1 MRPAPAKP
9 VIVHVID
16 SLTRGG
22 AETLLVNLLPALADR
37 YDIVLVT
44 LRPDSDFPREQVAAK
59 ALYCLGYTGS
69 GSLLAC
75 AWKLRRLIRRHRP
88 ALVRAQLFTASLV
101 ARIATPRATPLA
113 FSIHNPM
120 SEDAYTKNRLALPLE
135 KLTYRKR
142 HALIAVSKSA
152 LDDFDRW
159 VGIRGKSFVLP
170 NFIADA
176 YFEVARIRRT
186 VGSPLRLVAVGM
198 LKEQK
203 NYFYL
208 TEAFKRLCGEDV
220 SLDIYG
226 DGPLREAL
234 QREIDAHDLPIR
246 LRGKRAGVHE
256 VLGDYDMFAM
266 PSRYEG
272 FGIAPVEAMAAG
284 LPLLISD
291 LPVLREISYGNAL
304 FFDPADPDALPAL
317 LRTVLAGKAD
327 IATLSERGIAL
338 ASEHYRR
345 DSYVGRLAAIYRD
358 VAPALP
364 A

>member
-1 MRPAPAKP
+1 VPAKP

-44 LRPDSDFPREQVAAK
+44 LRPDSDFPPEQVAAK
-59 ALYCLGYTGS
+59 RRYCLGYTGS
-69 GSLLAC
+69 RSLPGC
-75 AWKLRRLIRRHRP
+75 AWKLRRIIRRHRP

-101 ARIATPRATPLA
+101 ARLATPSATPLV

-120 SEDAYTKNRLALPLE
+120 SEDAYSKNRLALPLE
-135 KLTYRKR
+135 KATYRRR
-142 HALIAVSKSA
+142 HALIAVSRSA
-152 LDDFDRW
+152 LQDFDHW
-159 VGIRGKSFVLP
+159 VGIKGKSFILP

-176 YFEVARIRRT
+176 YFEAPRIRRE
-186 VGSPLRLVAVGM
+186 VGTPLRLVAVGM
-198 LKEQK
+198 LKAQK

-208 TEAFKRLCGEDV
+208 IEAFKRMRGEAV

-226 DGPLREAL
+226 DGPLRDAL
-234 QREIDAHDLPIR
+234 QREIDAHELPIR

-256 VLGDYDMFAM
+256 LLAEYDLFVM

-272 FGIAPVEAMAAG
+272 FGIAPVEAMASG
-284 LPLLISD
+284 LPLLLSD

-317 LRTVLAGKAD
+317 IGAVRNGKVVVAG
-327 IATLSERGIAL
+327 LSERGIAL
-338 ASEHYRR
+338 AREHYRR
-345 DSYVGRLAAIYRD
+345 DSYVERLAAIYRD

>member
-1 MRPAPAKP
+1 VPAKP

-37 YDIVLVT
+37 YDIILVT
-44 LRPDSDFPREQVAAK
+44 LRPDSDFPADRVAVK
-59 ALYCLGYTGS
+59 AHYCLGYTGS
-69 GSLLAC
+69 LSLPAC
-75 AWKLRRLIRRHRP
+75 AWKLRRIIRRHRP

-101 ARIATPRATPLA
+101 ARLATPRGVPLV

-135 KLTYRKR
+135 KLTYRRR
-142 HALIAVSKSA
+142 HALIAVSRSA
-152 LDDFDRW
+152 LEDFDQW

-176 YFEVARIRRT
+176 YFEAARVRRT
-186 VGSPLRLVAVGM
+186 AEGPVRLVAVGM
-198 LKEQK
+198 LKAQK

-208 TEAFKRLCGEDV
+208 IEAFKRMRGEDV

-226 DGPLREAL
+226 DGPLRAEL
-234 QREIDAHDLPIR
+234 QSAIDAHDLPIR
-246 LRGKRAGVHE
+246 LMGKRADVHAA
-256 VLGDYDMFAM
+256 LGDYDLFVM
-266 PSRYEG
+266 PSLYEG

-284 LPLLISD
+284 LPLLLSD

-304 FFDPADPDALPAL
+304 FFDIEDPGSLPAL
-317 LRTVLAGKAD
+317 LGTVREGKAD
-327 IATLSERGIAL
+327 IAGLSERGIAL
-338 ASEHYRR
+338 AREHYRR
-345 DSYVGRLAAIYRD
+345 EAYVERLAAIYRE

>member
-1 MRPAPAKP
+1 MPAKP
-9 VIVHVID
+9 VIIHVID

-44 LRPDSDFPREQVAAK
+44 LRSDSDFPSEQVAAK
-59 ALYCLGYTGS
+59 AHYCLGYTGS
-69 GSLLAC
+69 ASLPAS
-75 AWKLRRLIRRHRP
+75 AWKLRRIIRRHRP

-101 ARIATPRATPLA
+101 ARLATPRRIPLV

-120 SEDAYTKNRLALPLE
+120 SEDAYSKNRLALPLE
-135 KLTYRKR
+135 KLTYGKR

-152 LDDFDRW
+152 LEDFDAW

-170 NFIADA
+170 NFIADS
-176 YFEVARIRRT
+176 YFEAPRVRRS
-186 VGSPLRLVAVGM
+186 VGSPIRLVAVGI
-198 LKEQK
+198 LKAQK

-208 TEAFKRLCGEDV
+208 IEAFKRMRGEAV

-234 QREIDAHDLPIR
+234 QREIDAHGLPIR
-246 LRGKRAGVHE
+246 LMGKRAGVHA
-256 VLGDYDMFAM
+256 VLADYDLFVM
-266 PSRYEG
+266 PSLYEG
-272 FGIAPVEAMAAG
+272 FGIAPVEAMATG
-284 LPLLISD
+284 LPLLLSD

-304 FFDPADPDALPAL
+304 FFDPADPDGLAAL
-317 LRTVLAGKAD
+317 LRTVRDGEAD

-338 ASEHYRR
+338 AREHYRR
-345 DSYVGRLAAIYRD
+345 DSYVERLASIYRE